1 MAQITDEFFYTQV
14 VKIQPRDKNWRGKR
28 RIITQNSDGYLSPTF
43 HFLSSVQCALKSQVV
58 ATIKYATQLEVSSNI
73 HTFGLC
79 HVRK

>member
-14 VKIQPRDKNWRGKR
+14 VKIQPRDKNWRG
-28 RIITQNSDGYLSPTF
+28 NSDGYLSPTF

-73 HTFGLC
+73 HTFSLC

>member
-1 MAQITDEFFYTQV
+1 MAQITDEFFYTQL
-14 VKIQPRDKNWRGKR
+14 VKIQLRDKNWRGKR
-28 RIITQNSDGYLSPTF
+28 RIITQNSDGYLSPTI

-73 HTFGLC
+73 HTFSLC